1 MQTNT
6 PSYLLPGC
14 CIQTFNQNNTNLIE
28 MSISVYSSE
37 TNKQVP
43 SPTITPN
50 DDISHRRKGTQNND
64 VARLG
69 YETGSK

>member
-1 MQTNT
+1 
-6 PSYLLPGC
+6 
-14 CIQTFNQNNTNLIE
+14 